1 MIFLEHV
8 SVKYLT
14 LTKLNNKIIKL
25 STLHRKKDQAEKE
38 GFNNNLQNVLNLAFI
53 KSLLPLMSPRAYLWH
68 LLCNNVDHMC
78 RCDVLLALWA

>member
-14 LTKLNNKIIKL
+14 LTKLNNKVIKL
-25 STLHRKKDQAEKE
+25 STLHRKKDQVEKE
-38 GFNNNLQNVLNLAFI
+38 GFNNNLQNVLNLV
-53 KSLLPLMSPRAYLWH
+53 LMSPRAYLWH